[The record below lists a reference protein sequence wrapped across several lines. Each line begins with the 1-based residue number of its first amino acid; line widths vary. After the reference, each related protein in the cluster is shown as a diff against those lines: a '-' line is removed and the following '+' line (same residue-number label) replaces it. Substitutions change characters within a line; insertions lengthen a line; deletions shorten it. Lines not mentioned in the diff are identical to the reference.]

1 MKYIF
6 DFYRNILL
14 TTIDAKGL
22 RYESVQ
28 ENAAVD
34 DDDSV
39 DLDHDDA
46 HGDHDEDDHCEVLI
60 VLREALFSVASE
72 PCREMSVGVQRED
85 SVK

>member
-6 DFYRNILL
+6 DFYRNIVL

-22 RYESVQ
+22 RYESGK
-28 ENAAVD
+28 ENAAVE
-34 DDDSV
+34 DDDS
-39 DLDHDDA
+39 DDHDHYDA
-46 HGDHDEDDHCEVLI
+46 HGDHDEADHCEVLI

-72 PCREMSVGVQRED
+72 PCREMSVEVQRED